1 MVGNNKSLSQQD
13 YKKVVNDLYL
23 FYRVFI
29 GSKFSENLPAPHIKK
44 LSKELMR
51 MTKGEYQRL
60 CVSMPPR
67 HKIGDS
73 TPVLTTDGW
82 KTHKDL
88 KIGDSVYGVDGKPT
102 KIIGVSDKSPCN
114 KLLTFSNG
122 AKILAHSDHLW
133 TVYKRNNIITT
144 IPTSEI
150 EKKWYHI
157 ESNGKKRY
165 LYHLPLI
172 EPLQFDKK
180 ELPIDAYW
188 LGYWLGDGSA
198 TKPCITH
205 SKEDNQFIEKV
216 PYEVSKQHIHK
227 DTGVYT
233 TYFSNQGILT
243 KLKELNL
250 YNNKHIPQIY
260 KEASFEDRVK
270 LISGLI
276 DSDGSVDKNGRVRF
290 INTNKEL
297 VDDVYELCVGLG
309 LYPYKMKP
317 VNPKQIND
325 YKKHSDSLPILSKK
339 TCYQIGFQPRYE
351 LLTTVPRKKVI
362 EKGLRRKLAI
372 VNIETVEEE
381 MGKCIEIEN
390 PDGIYLVGKELIP
403 THNSKSSMITL
414 AYPMWRLFQ
423 NPNLNILIVNNSSS
437 LSEKF
442 GIELREYI
450 REFGELFNVYLS
462 DVKKSQSYLMF
473 ADKDGKLY
481 NGSIRLVGKGGAIT
495 GTSADI
501 LVIDDPIK
509 GTEDLTANSLEKL
522 WEFYKT
528 IILQRLEP
536 HSELV
541 VLHTRWASDDLIG
554 KLKKHQPNDYKFI
567 EYPAILD
574 DGTPLWKERYTTAML
589 EHRRSEMGDRMFSAL
604 YQQIPLD
611 DTGDFFDLSHLR
623 YDKPLGEP
631 LMTVRAWD
639 IASSDS
645 SLGDARDYSVGA
657 KMELYPNDEV
667 AITDIIRGQY
677 GNSLKTVLQDTAEK
691 DGLDCHIVIETGA
704 GASARLLAEEYKT
717 QLRGYIVEE
726 AIPVKSKEDR
736 ATPFRNAI
744 IDGYIHLNVDDKQ
757 KRTLIRELN
766 GFPYLLHDDQVDA
779 VSYGFNFLCRQ
790 DKGGKPDLLFID
802 F

>member
-23 FYRVFI
+23 FYRVFV
-29 GSKFSENLPAPHIKK
+29 GSKFAENLPAPHIKK

-67 HKIGDS
+67 H
-73 TPVLTTDGW
+73 
-82 KTHKDL
+82 
-88 KIGDSVYGVDGKPT
+88 
-102 KIIGVSDKSPCN
+102 
-114 KLLTFSNG
+114 
-122 AKILAHSDHLW
+122 
-133 TVYKRNNIITT
+133 
-144 IPTSEI
+144 
-150 EKKWYHI
+150 
-157 ESNGKKRY
+157 
-165 LYHLPLI
+165 
-172 EPLQFDKK
+172 
-180 ELPIDAYW
+180 
-188 LGYWLGDGSA
+188 
-198 TKPCITH
+198 
-205 SKEDNQFIEKV
+205 
-216 PYEVSKQHIHK
+216 
-227 DTGVYT
+227 
-233 TYFSNQGILT
+233 
-243 KLKELNL
+243 
-250 YNNKHIPQIY
+250 
-260 KEASFEDRVK
+260 
-270 LISGLI
+270 
-276 DSDGSVDKNGRVRF
+276 
-290 INTNKEL
+290 
-297 VDDVYELCVGLG
+297 
-309 LYPYKMKP
+309 
-317 VNPKQIND
+317 
-325 YKKHSDSLPILSKK
+325 
-339 TCYQIGFQPRYE
+339 
-351 LLTTVPRKKVI
+351 
-362 EKGLRRKLAI
+362 
-372 VNIETVEEE
+372 
-381 MGKCIEIEN
+381 
-390 PDGIYLVGKELIP
+390 
-403 THNSKSSMITL
+403 SKSSMITL

-501 LVIDDPIK
+501 LIIDDPIK

-536 HSELV
+536 QSELV

-589 EHRRSEMGDRMFSAL
+589 EHRKGEMGDRMFSAL

-611 DTGDFFDLSHLR
+611 DSGDFFDLSHLR
-623 YDKPLGEP
+623 YDTPLGEP

-667 AITDIIRGQY
+667 VITDIIRGQY

-744 IDGYIHLNVDDKQ
+744 IDGYIYLNVNDKQ
-757 KRTLIRELN
+757 KRTLIKELN

-779 VSYGFNFLCRQ
+779 LAYGFNFLCRQ

>member
-1 MVGNNKSLSQQD
+1 MVGTENLSKEE

-23 FYRVFI
+23 FYRVFV
-29 GSKFSENLPAPHIKK
+29 GSKFAENLPAPHIRT

-51 MTKGEYQRL
+51 MTDGEYKRL

-67 HKIGDS
+67 H
-73 TPVLTTDGW
+73 
-82 KTHKDL
+82 
-88 KIGDSVYGVDGKPT
+88 
-102 KIIGVSDKSPCN
+102 
-114 KLLTFSNG
+114 
-122 AKILAHSDHLW
+122 
-133 TVYKRNNIITT
+133 
-144 IPTSEI
+144 
-150 EKKWYHI
+150 
-157 ESNGKKRY
+157 
-165 LYHLPLI
+165 
-172 EPLQFDKK
+172 
-180 ELPIDAYW
+180 
-188 LGYWLGDGSA
+188 
-198 TKPCITH
+198 
-205 SKEDNQFIEKV
+205 
-216 PYEVSKQHIHK
+216 
-227 DTGVYT
+227 
-233 TYFSNQGILT
+233 
-243 KLKELNL
+243 
-250 YNNKHIPQIY
+250 
-260 KEASFEDRVK
+260 
-270 LISGLI
+270 
-276 DSDGSVDKNGRVRF
+276 
-290 INTNKEL
+290 
-297 VDDVYELCVGLG
+297 
-309 LYPYKMKP
+309 
-317 VNPKQIND
+317 
-325 YKKHSDSLPILSKK
+325 
-339 TCYQIGFQPRYE
+339 
-351 LLTTVPRKKVI
+351 
-362 EKGLRRKLAI
+362 
-372 VNIETVEEE
+372 
-381 MGKCIEIEN
+381 
-390 PDGIYLVGKELIP
+390 
-403 THNSKSSMITL
+403 SKSSMITL

-450 REFGELFNVYLS
+450 REFGKLFNVYLS

-473 ADKDGKLY
+473 ADVDGKLY

-501 LVIDDPIK
+501 LIIDDPIK
-509 GTEDLTANSLEKL
+509 GTDDLTANSLEKL
-522 WEFYKT
+522 WDFYKT

-541 VLHTRWASDDLIG
+541 ILHTRWASNDLIG
-554 KLKKHQPNDYKFI
+554 ELKKHQPDDYKFI

-574 DGTPLWKERYTTAML
+574 DGTPLWKERYTTEML
-589 EHRRSEMGDRMFSAL
+589 NHRKKEMGDRMFSAL

-611 DTGDFFDLSHLR
+611 DSGDFFDLSHLR
-623 YDKPLGEP
+623 YDKPFGEP

-645 SLGDARDYSVGA
+645 SLGDSRDYSVGA

-744 IDGYIHLNVDDKQ
+744 IDGYIYLNVDDKQ
-757 KRTLIRELN
+757 KRTLMRELN

-779 VSYGFNFLCRQ
+779 LAYGFNFLCRQ
-790 DKGGKPDLLFID
+790 DKGVKPDLLFID